1 MDIEFFIETVERM
14 RSAQVEYFRTRSREV
29 LQESKILER
38 QVDATIRAYRQ
49 DNSGQVSLG
58 FEHG

>member
-49 DNSGQVSLG
+49 DNSGQVSLD